1 MRYFLLNHF
10 IKNCPTIIKRCQ
22 IYYIILLIN
31 NSKLQVLNAINL
43 VFVSQE
49 SSNISPT
56 QIQFNVF
63 KTMLF
68 FFKFDITFYP
78 YQFSTLNNPLSKC
91 QKILQFNSIAIN
103 KNNSST
109 HLKTNISE
117 IYFFNALKL
126 TFILM
131 YEEK

>member
-78 YQFSTLNNPLSKC
+78 DQFSTLNNPLSKY

-117 IYFFNALKL
+117 IYFF
-126 TFILM
+126 
-131 YEEK
+131 